1 MNAVSCG
8 RLPRIHVVVGDF
20 HVDIRTL
27 LEERRE
33 EPLVECDLRTFHHDE
48 RFLLRLG
55 YRDGEYGVLKSCRLG
70 PESDFARGLASFSR
84 SIRVSRRASTGVS
97 STGPET
103 GQCILPISGATDSRR
118 MIPGDSSIC
127 DVISRWLDMLSC
139 RSFAASFPISS
150 TIWLI
155 RVIEGSM

>member
-1 MNAVSCG
+1 MTVDTLACDACMSKDHFI
-8 RLPRIHVVVGDF
+8 RLFRQETGDTPAQF
-20 HVDIRTL
+20 IINSKMAKAKL
-27 LEERRE
+27 M
-33 EPLVECDLRTFHHDE
+33 
-48 RFLLRLG
+48 
-55 YRDGEYGVLKSCRLG
+55 
-70 PESDFARGLASFSR
+70 LASENMP
-84 SIRVSRRASTGVS
+84 IASTAVS

-118 MIPGDSSIC
+118 MFPGDSSIC